1 MKRIY
6 VIAGGNGAGKTT
18 FFNTY
23 LQKEGMIFLN
33 ADILAN
39 NLNPD
44 KPEAASY
51 EAAELIR
58 HMIVDLIQKDISFCY
73 ETVFS
78 HPSKI
83 DYLAMAKQH
92 GYEVNL
98 VYLHLASS
106 DLNEARVHQRISIG
120 GHSVPI
126 EKIHSRIP
134 RMIKHISEAVQIAD
148 EVLLVDNSSA
158 YKPFVTVAKISRGR
172 IEYLIK
178 PVPKWVTEIIRA
190 WL

>member
-33 ADILAN
+33 ADILAK

-44 KPEAASY
+44 KPEKASY

-106 DLNEARVHQRISIG
+106 NLNEARVHQRVSIG

-126 EKIHSRIP
+126 EKIRSRIP
-134 RMIKHISEAVQIAD
+134 RMVKNISEAILIAD
-148 EVLLVDNSSA
+148 EVLLVDNS
-158 YKPFVTVAKISRGR
+158 YVGKPFFKVAKISRGK
-172 IEYLIK
+172 IEFLIR
-178 PVPKWVTEIIRA
+178 PAPKWVKEIISE
-190 WL
+190 